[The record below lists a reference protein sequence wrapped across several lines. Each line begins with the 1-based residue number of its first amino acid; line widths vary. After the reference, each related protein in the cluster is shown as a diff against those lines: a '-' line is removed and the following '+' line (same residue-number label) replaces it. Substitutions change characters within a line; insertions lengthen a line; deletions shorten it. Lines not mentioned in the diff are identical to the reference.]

1 MATDALRRDTLSG
14 QLRDALLKDIQDR
27 SLAPGDVLPSEAK
40 LMERYGVGRQ
50 VVRESL
56 QSLQATGVVEIV
68 NGKGA
73 VVRPLT
79 SDPLQAFFARSMA
92 SEGERDR
99 TVELLEVRR
108 GLEVQSA
115 RLAAAR
121 ATRDEIARIREL
133 AGEMEGQEERD
144 PDRFASLDV
153 QLHLA
158 IAAAAG
164 NQLLLLL
171 VEAIRAPIRSTIEAG
186 LHRQSRAGTTTR
198 IDELHRAIVD
208 AIAAGDAD
216 AAEHAMAEH
225 FDVAVFALVAD
236 E

>member
-14 QLRDALLKDIQDR
+14 QLRDALLREIHAQA
-27 SLAPGDVLPSEAK
+27 LAPGDVLPSEAK
-40 LMERYGVGRQ
+40 LMERFGVGRQ
-50 VVRESL
+50 VVREAL

-92 SEGERDR
+92 SAGERDR
-99 TVELLEVRR
+99 AVELLEVRR

-115 RLAAAR
+115 RMAAER
-121 ATRDEIARIREL
+121 ATPADVTRLREL
-133 AGEMEGQEERD
+133 ADLMEGEEERD

-186 LHRQSRAGTTTR
+186 LHRQSRDGRATR
-198 IDELHRAIVD
+198 IDALHRAVVD
-208 AIAAGDAD
+208 AIAAGDAA
-216 AAEHAMAEH
+216 AAERAMAEH